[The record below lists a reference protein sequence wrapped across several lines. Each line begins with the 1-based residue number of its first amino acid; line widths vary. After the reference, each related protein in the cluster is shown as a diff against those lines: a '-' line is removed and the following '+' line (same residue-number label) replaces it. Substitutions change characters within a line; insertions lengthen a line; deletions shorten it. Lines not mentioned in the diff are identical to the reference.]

1 MICDILIKFINLNLL
16 CKSKQL
22 KIFNNKSN
30 NKSKNKTN
38 KKK

>member
-1 MICDILIKFINLNLL
+1 MICDILIKFINLDLL

-22 KIFNNKSN
+22 KIVNY
-30 NKSKNKTN
+30 KSKNKSN